1 MGGGSFAQ
9 YCGRLPHVLLL
20 NGVIGPIYG
29 DAGCG
34 IRDRH
39 RTGLTNMPVV

>member
-1 MGGGSFAQ
+1 MGGVLRNIAGDSP
-9 YCGRLPHVLLL
+9 RLLL

>member
-1 MGGGSFAQ
+1 MGGVLRNIAGDSPRFAVE
-9 YCGRLPHVLLL
+9 RH
-20 NGVIGPIYG
+20 IGPIYG